1 MASQVNRRNWLKSS
15 ALMAAGL
22 TMGTSRWH
30 AANAEMIT
38 ARQLFAKAYE
48 TEARLAADMPVIKAR
63 LFANENPFGPSEKA
77 KKAIVEA
84 LPESYMYPFMQLRE
98 FASLIAKEEGV
109 SEDHILLG
117 AGSSELLMA
126 CSYLY
131 GANGGSIVSADPSYA
146 YLMETAGT
154 FGAKWEKVPL
164 TKDYAHDLDAMEKR
178 VTDKTSLVYICNPNN
193 PTGTIV
199 SAIKL
204 ASFCEV
210 VSKKKPVFVDE
221 AYIDYIPDSRKNSMI
236 NAVKKGQNVIVART
250 FSKVHGFAGLRIGYV
265 IALPET
271 IKKIEKYGGGGMNIT
286 ATSVK
291 GAIASFTDMDHITYA
306 VGKNKESKDFLYT
319 VLKDEG
325 YEYIPS
331 YGNFVMFPLKMDGK
345 KFRDEMMKRGV
356 GIRNWEFNKMQW
368 CRVSMGTMEQMQ
380 LFAQAFKELS

>member
-1 MASQVNRRNWLKSS
+1 MALPINRRNWLKSG
-15 ALMAAGL
+15 AMMAAGL

-30 AANAEMIT
+30 TANAEMIT
-38 ARQLFAKAYE
+38 ARQLFASAYA
-48 TEARLAADMPVIKAR
+48 TEAKLAADMPVIKAR

-77 KKAIVEA
+77 KKAITEA
-84 LPESYMYPFMQLRE
+84 LNDSYMYPFMQLRE
-98 FASLIAKEEGV
+98 FTSMIAKEEGV
-109 SEDHILLG
+109 SEEHILLG

-126 CSYLY
+126 CALLY
-131 GANGGSIVSADPSYA
+131 GSNGGSIVSADPSYA
-146 YLMETAGT
+146 YLMEAAGT
-154 FGAKWEKVPL
+154 FGARWDKVPL

-199 SAIKL
+199 PAAKL

-221 AYIDYIPDSRKNSMI
+221 AYIDYVPQAKKNSMI
-236 NAVKKGQNVIVART
+236 EAVRKGQNVIVART

-271 IKKIEKYGGGGMNIT
+271 AKKIQKYGGEGMNIT

-291 GAIASFTDMDHITYA
+291 GAMVSYTDMDHITYA
-306 VGKNKESKDFLYT
+306 VNKNKESKEFLYS
-319 VLKDEG
+319 VLRDEG

-331 YGNFVMFPLKMDGK
+331 YGNFVMFPLKMEGR

-356 GIRNWEFNKMQW
+356 GVRNWEFNKAHW
-368 CRVSMGTMEQMQ
+368 CRVSIGTMDQMQ
-380 LFAQAFKELS
+380 LFAEAFREIS